1 MSDHPFVIPFIK
13 MHGLGNDFVLI
24 DSLNPETPAKLTLS
38 PEQARQ
44 ICDRRFGI
52 GADQILW
59 LKKAK
64 DGVCDVR
71 MEILNADGS
80 VAEMCGNGIRA
91 VGLYL
96 HRGAKEKKPEYL
108 VETLSGVQKVRVQGD
123 QVVVDMGQPKLGAGF
138 PEKGELLR
146 LKERE
151 LHYYDVNVGNPH
163 AIFFVNDVDR
173 FPVEEVGALVETHR
187 RFPNRTN
194 VEFVEVRGEN
204 EIKVRV
210 WERGAGIT
218 LACGSG
224 ACAAAVASIALKKT
238 HASLD
243 VQLPGGK
250 LKLTWK
256 GEGSPIL
263 MEGPAE
269 EVFRGVYRLR

>member
-1 MSDHPFVIPFIK
+1 MSELPFTK
-13 MHGLGNDFVLI
+13 MHGLGNDFVVV
-24 DSLNPETPAKLTLS
+24 DSLNPDTPAKLNLT
-38 PEQARQ
+38 PQRARQ

-64 DGVCDVR
+64 DGVSDAR

-80 VAEMCGNGIRA
+80 TAEMCGNGIRA

-96 HRGAKEKKPEYL
+96 SRGSKEKKTDYAI
-108 VETLSGVQKVRVQGD
+108 ETLSGVQKVKVQSES
-123 QVVVDMGQPKLGAGF
+123 VVVDMGTPKLGAGF
-138 PEKGELLR
+138 PDKGELLR
-146 LKERE
+146 IQDRE
-151 LHYYDVNVGNPH
+151 LYYYDVNVGNPH
-163 AIFFVNDVDR
+163 AIFFVEDVDR

-194 VEFVEVRGEN
+194 VEFVEVRSEKA
-204 EIKVRV
+204 IKVRV

-238 HASLD
+238 LSSIE

-250 LKLTWK
+250 LLLTWK
-256 GEGSPIL
+256 GEGSSIL

-269 EVFRGVYRLR
+269 EVFRGVYHLR